1 MFAKHSLLLAA
12 VGSALVAAAPSGQRS
27 TPAPCAQ
34 ISQQYMHDVKTG
46 KVPAFSGAL
55 AYECLQSMPFDP
67 RRGAAFVKDVKKY
80 MQWQSNANVLSNPP
94 ASYLSP
100 PVDIWGGLDYLQQQA
115 ADNKF
120 SNQFEFDT
128 ALSDLFISAKD
139 GHLSLVPCS
148 FMPFVF
154 VSHESLVSISSDG
167 LQLPK
172 IYTYNDA
179 QVLKSNPDAISPIV
193 TINGKEVVSHLEGVA
208 ETQSFQDP
216 DARYNNVFRSRSRF
230 MNSEEML
237 GAFSYGPNGMW
248 PGPTVYNLTYANGTT
263 SKSEVKAAVRS
274 GKFKFANG
282 KALYE
287 SYCLP
292 APYTTDTTAKPAPS
306 TATPTPS
313 SSAPASSTPVSQSP
327 SATAKPAPTGYPKAA
342 IRDDNNLIAGYLLR
356 EPGLEDTA
364 VLSVPTFSV
373 SSLEGGT
380 DVISSLAVEF
390 IQRAVDA
397 GKKKMII
404 DLSSNP
410 GGDVNY
416 AFDLF
421 KLFFPNKTPYWSSR
435 FRAHE
440 AFKLIEKVGYSF
452 PHDSENDA
460 FESLVEFGFYNL
472 KTPDQNHTFE
482 SAKELYG
489 PHRVLGTNMS
499 TANSL
504 DLDLVSSEAKP
515 IHGFGGIK
523 SKWTTPPFAP
533 EDILI
538 ITDGACSSAC
548 PTFTKM
554 MKYEGVKTL
563 SFGGRPQHGPMQ
575 TMGGTRG
582 AQVLPGS
589 TLVEITSTLLD
600 IAAEKELLSKS
611 ELQQLKALSPAE
623 ESPLQYGQLQVNLR
637 DAYSKLDEDS
647 SMPLQF
653 VYEPAHCRLFY
664 TLENFLQPATTWSAA
679 VKAMW
684 GGGECVAGS
693 RQK

>member
-1 MFAKHSLLLAA
+1 
-12 VGSALVAAAPSGQRS
+12 
-27 TPAPCAQ
+27 
-34 ISQQYMHDVKTG
+34 
-46 KVPAFSGAL
+46 
-55 AYECLQSMPFDP
+55 MPFDP
-67 RRGAAFVKDVKKY
+67 KRGAAFVDDVKKY

-120 SNQFEFDT
+120 GNQFEFDT
-128 ALSDLFISAKD
+128 ALSDFFISAKD
-139 GHLSLVPCS
+139 GHLSLLPCS
-148 FMPFVF
+148 FMPFMF
-154 VSHESLVSISSDG
+154 VGHESLVSISSDG
-167 LQLPK
+167 LQLPQ

-179 QVLKSNPDAISPIV
+179 EVLKSNPDAVSPIV

-208 ETQSFQDP
+208 ESQSFQDP
-216 DARYNNVFRSRSRF
+216 DARYNNVFRSRSRYAT
-230 MNSEEML
+230 SDQIL
-237 GAFSYGPNGMW
+237 GAFSFGPNGMW
-248 PGPTVYNLTYANGTT
+248 PGSTVYNLAYANGTT
-263 SKSEVKAAVRS
+263 SKSEVKAVVRS
-274 GKFKFANG
+274 ANFKFADG

-292 APYTTDTTAKPAPS
+292 APDTTATTTKAAPS

-313 SSAPASSTPVSQSP
+313 SSALASSAPISKSA
-327 SATAKPAPTGYPKAA
+327 SATIKPAPTGYPKAA
-342 IRDDNNLIAGYLLR
+342 IRDDNNLIAGYLLS

-373 SSLEGGT
+373 SDIEGGS
-380 DVISSLAVEF
+380 DIVSSLAIEF
-390 IQRAVDA
+390 VQKAVDA
-397 GKKKMII
+397 GKTKMVI

-410 GGDVNY
+410 GGDINY

-452 PHDSENDA
+452 PHDSKNDS
-460 FESLVEFGFYNL
+460 FESLVQFGFYNL
-472 KTPDQNHTFE
+472 KTPDQNHTFQ
-482 SAKELYG
+482 SAEELYG
-489 PHRVLGTNMS
+489 PHQVLGTNMS

-504 DLDLVSSEAKP
+504 DLDLVSSDVNP

-523 SKWTTPPFAP
+523 SKRTTPPFAP

-548 PTFTKM
+548 PTFVKM

-575 TMGGTRG
+575 AMGGTRG
-582 AQVLPGS
+582 AQVMPGAS
-589 TLVEITSTLLD
+589 LVKITSTLLD
-600 IAAEKELLSKS
+600 MAAEKELLSKS
-611 ELQQLKALSPAE
+611 ELEQLKALSPAE
-623 ESPLQYGQLQVNLR
+623 KSPLQYGLLQVNLR

-684 GGGECVAGS
+684 GSGECIAGS
-693 RQK
+693 RLK

>member
-1 MFAKHSLLLAA
+1 MFKHSLLLAA

-27 TPAPCAQ
+27 IPAPCAE
-34 ISQQYMHDVKTG
+34 ISQQYMHGIKTG
-46 KVPAFSGAL
+46 KVPTFPGAL
-55 AYECLQSMPFDP
+55 AYGCLQSMPFDP
-67 RRGAAFVKDVKKY
+67 KRGAAFVEDVKKY
-80 MQWQSNANVLSNPP
+80 MQWQSDANVLSNPP

-100 PVDIWGGLDYLQQQA
+100 PVDIWGGLDYFQQQA
-115 ADNKF
+115 ADNEF
-120 SNQFEFDT
+120 DNQFEFDT
-128 ALSDLFISAKD
+128 ALSDFFISAKD
-139 GHLSLVPCS
+139 GHLSLLPCS
-148 FMPFVF
+148 FMPFMF
-154 VSHESLVSISSDG
+154 VGHESLVSISSDG
-167 LQLPK
+167 LQLPQ

-179 QVLKSNPDAISPIV
+179 EVLKSNPDAVSPIV

-208 ETQSFQDP
+208 ESQSFQDP
-216 DARYNNVFRSRSRF
+216 DARYNNVFRSHSRYT
-230 MNSEEML
+230 NSDQML
-237 GAFSYGPNGMW
+237 GAFSFGPNGMW
-248 PGPTVYNLTYANGTT
+248 PGSTVYNLAYANGTT
-263 SKSEVKAAVRS
+263 SKSEVKAVVRN
-274 GKFKFANG
+274 GNFKFANG

-292 APYTTDTTAKPAPS
+292 APDTTGTATKAASS

-313 SSAPASSTPVSQSP
+313 SSTPASSTPVSQSP
-327 SATAKPAPTGYPKAA
+327 SATIKPAPTGYPKAA
-342 IRDDNNLIAGYLLR
+342 IRDDNNLIAGYLLS

-373 SSLEGGT
+373 SNLEGGS
-380 DVISSLAVEF
+380 DIVSGLAVEF
-390 IQRAVDA
+390 IQKAVDA

-410 GGDVNY
+410 GGDINY
-416 AFDLF
+416 AFDLY
-421 KLFFPNKTPYWSSR
+421 KLFFPNNTPYWSSR

-440 AFKLIEKVGYSF
+440 AFKLIERVGYSF
-452 PHDSENDA
+452 PHDSENA
-460 FESLVEFGFYNL
+460 IFESLVEFGFYNL

-482 SAKELYG
+482 SVEELYG
-489 PHRVLGTNMS
+489 PHQVLGTNMS

-504 DLDLVSSEAKP
+504 DLDLVSSEVKP

-575 TMGGTRG
+575 AMGGTRG
-582 AQVLPGS
+582 AQVMPGAS
-589 TLVEITSTLLD
+589 LVEITSTLLGM
-600 IAAEKELLSKS
+600 ATEKELLSKG
-611 ELQQLKALSPAE
+611 EIQQLKALSPAE
-623 ESPLQYGQLQVNLR
+623 KSPLQYGLLQVNLR
-637 DAYSKLDEDS
+637 DAYSKLDKDS

-684 GGGECVAGS
+684 GGGECVADS
-693 RQK
+693 RLK

>member
-1 MFAKHSLLLAA
+1 MFIQHSLLLAA
-12 VGSALVAAAPSGQRS
+12 VGGTLVAAAPSGQRS

-34 ISQQYMHDVKTG
+34 ISQQYMRDIKIG
-46 KVPAFSGAL
+46 KVPTLPGAL
-55 AYECLQSMPFDP
+55 AHECLQSMPFDP
-67 RRGAAFVKDVKKY
+67 KRGAAFVEDVKKY

-100 PVDIWGGLDYLQQQA
+100 PVDIWGGLEHLQQQA
-115 ADNKF
+115 ADNQF
-120 SNQFEFDT
+120 GNQFEFDT
-128 ALSDLFISAKD
+128 ALSDFFISAKD
-139 GHLSLVPCS
+139 GHLSLLPCS
-148 FMPFVF
+148 FMPFAF
-154 VSHESLVSISSDG
+154 VGHESLVSISSDG
-167 LQLPK
+167 LQLPQ

-179 QVLKSNPDAISPIV
+179 QVLKRNPDAVSPIL

-208 ETQSFQDP
+208 DTQSFQDP
-216 DARYNNVFRSRSRF
+216 DARYNNVFRSRSRYTGGDQ
-230 MNSEEML
+230 ML
-237 GAFSYGPNGMW
+237 GAFSFGPNGMW
-248 PGPTVYNLTYANGTT
+248 PGLTVYNLTYANGTT
-263 SKSEVKAAVRS
+263 SKSEVKAVVRS

-287 SYCLP
+287 SYCMP
-292 APYTTDTTAKPAPS
+292 ARDTTNTTTKAAPS

-342 IRDDNNLIAGYLLR
+342 IRDDNNLIAGYLPR

-373 SSLEGGT
+373 SNIEGGSYI
-380 DVISSLAVEF
+380 VSSLAIEF
-390 IQRAVDA
+390 IQKAVDA
-397 GKKKMII
+397 GKKKIII
-404 DLSSNP
+404 DLSANP
-410 GGDVNY
+410 GGDINY

-421 KLFFPNKTPYWSSR
+421 KLFFPNKTPYWSTR

-440 AFKLIEKVGYSF
+440 AFKLVEKVGYSF
-452 PHDSENDA
+452 PHDSENVN
-460 FESLVEFGFYNL
+460 FETLVNFGLYNL

-482 SAKELYG
+482 SVEELYG
-489 PHRVLGTNMS
+489 PHQVLGTNMS

-504 DLDLVSSEAKP
+504 DLELVSSEVKP

-523 SKWTTPPFAP
+523 SKWMTPPFAP

-548 PTFTKM
+548 PIFTKM
-554 MKYEGVKTL
+554 MTYEGVKTL

-575 TMGGTRG
+575 AMGGTRG
-582 AQVLPGS
+582 AQVMPGAS
-589 TLVEITSTLLD
+589 LVEITSTLLD
-600 IAAEKELLSKS
+600 VAAEKELLSKS
-611 ELQQLKALSPAE
+611 ELQQLKSLSPAE

-693 RQK
+693 RLK

>member
-1 MFAKHSLLLAA
+1 M
-12 VGSALVAAAPSGQRS
+12 
-27 TPAPCAQ
+27 
-34 ISQQYMHDVKTG
+34 
-46 KVPAFSGAL
+46 
-55 AYECLQSMPFDP
+55 
-67 RRGAAFVKDVKKY
+67 
-80 MQWQSNANVLSNPP
+80 
-94 ASYLSP
+94 
-100 PVDIWGGLDYLQQQA
+100 
-115 ADNKF
+115 
-120 SNQFEFDT
+120 
-128 ALSDLFISAKD
+128 
-139 GHLSLVPCS
+139 
-148 FMPFVF
+148 
-154 VSHESLVSISSDG
+154 
-167 LQLPK
+167 
-172 IYTYNDA
+172 
-179 QVLKSNPDAISPIV
+179 

-208 ETQSFQDP
+208 ESQSFQDP
-216 DARYNNVFRSRSRF
+216 DARYNNVFRSRFRYAS
-230 MNSEEML
+230 SDQIL
-237 GAFSYGPNGMW
+237 GAFSFGPGGIW
-248 PGPTVYNLTYANGTT
+248 PGSTVYNLAYANGTT
-263 SKSEVKAAVRS
+263 SKSEVKAIARS
-274 GKFKFANG
+274 GNFKFADG
-282 KALYE
+282 KALYK

-292 APYTTDTTAKPAPS
+292 APDTTATTTKAAPS
-306 TATPTPS
+306 TATPTPTSSALAS
-313 SSAPASSTPVSQSP
+313 SSAPVSKSP
-327 SATAKPAPTGYPKAA
+327 SATIKPAPTGYPKAA
-342 IRDDNNLIAGYLLR
+342 IRDDNNLISGYLLS

-373 SSLEGGT
+373 SDIEDGT
-380 DVISSLAVEF
+380 DIVSSLAIEF
-390 IQRAVDA
+390 VQKAVDA
-397 GKKKMII
+397 GKTKMII

-410 GGDVNY
+410 GGDINY

-421 KLFFPNKTPYWSSR
+421 RLFFPNKTPYWSSR

-452 PHDSENDA
+452 PHDSENA
-460 FESLVEFGFYNL
+460 SFETLVQFGFYNL

-482 SAKELYG
+482 SAEELYG
-489 PHRVLGTNMS
+489 PHQVLGTNMS

-504 DLDLVSSEAKP
+504 DLDLVSSDVKP

-548 PTFTKM
+548 PTFVKM

-575 TMGGTRG
+575 VMGGTRG
-582 AQVLPGS
+582 AQVLPGA
-589 TLVEITSTLLD
+589 TLVEITSALLD
-600 IAAEKELLSKS
+600 MATEKELLSKS
-611 ELQQLKALSPAE
+611 ELEQLKALSPAE

-684 GGGECVAGS
+684 GSGECIAGS
-693 RQK
+693 RLK